1 MEFMNLKG
9 RFKMLF
15 QKFRRG
21 VLCAAAAV
29 LAAATLTACSGGK
42 VSVPVPVNV
51 EVHEAITFMA
61 PYMNVEAFI
70 DQVHSVYPEVNI
82 EIVPYSGDNTT
93 TCIQNMVE
101 ANDLPDVCTITV
113 YNPMTDDM
121 SDKLIDLSG
130 YDFTDNY
137 VESRLQEVSDEGAIY
152 LLPSIYNCYGITY
165 NKTLLRENGWE
176 LPTSF
181 AELEELAGK
190 AEAAGIALCLNQI
203 QYPGYGFQYLCN
215 IADAAFLGTLDGKRW
230 QKDYLSGNANVSD
243 TPGMMEAMAYIQK
256 WRDIGM
262 LNGNGNPTDDN
273 ETRAQMK
280 EDKALFLIGSTN
292 GIVEAEGNKDRFGLM
307 PYLSQDGS
315 QNVFILSVGRYF
327 GISKRLEQEPQKLE
341 DALKVMR
348 VLSTVEGTIALYPES
363 KIKSSLMPFKNAKTD
378 GTYYSDIV
386 DDLNAG
392 STAPFIYS
400 GWENTI
406 VTTGTKM
413 LDFMRGDASMEE
425 VIAQLD
431 GDQPKVVNN
440 TPDIITTTTETI
452 SQEDCARL
460 VGRCF
465 AQATGSDLALV
476 SLGTWIPGNP
486 ADQNRQG
493 VGTKLYAKG
502 VTDYDLCTILP
513 TGWNRTI
520 QTVRLTG
527 KQIGDLLTQGY
538 DAYGNG
544 KGYPY
549 VLVSPTAVEDETTYQ
564 VAICGVSE
572 KLAAEA
578 EVVDSGIVGMDAAK
592 AFFGSF
598 DTLSSKDAA
607 WDDGEPQN
615 VER

>member
-1 MEFMNLKG
+1 M
-9 RFKMLF
+9 
-15 QKFRRG
+15 
-21 VLCAAAAV
+21 
-29 LAAATLTACSGGK
+29 
-42 VSVPVPVNV
+42 SVPVPVNV
-51 EVHEAITFMA
+51 EAHEAITFMA

-137 VESRLQEVSDEGAIY
+137 VESLLQEVSDEGAIY

-181 AELEELAGK
+181 TELEELAEK
-190 AEAAGIALCLNQI
+190 AEAAGITLCLNQI

-243 TPGMMEAMAYIQK
+243 TPGMMDAMAYIQK

-280 EDKALFLIGSTN
+280 EGKALFLIGSTN
-292 GIVEAEGNKDRFGLM
+292 GIVEAEGNQDRFGLM

-327 GISKRLEQEPQKLE
+327 GISKRLELEPQKLE

-348 VLSTVEGTIALYPES
+348 VLSTVEGTAALYPES

-378 GTYYSDIV
+378 GTYYADIA

-392 STAPFIYS
+392 KHRSLHLFRLGKHHRHHRHQNAGLYAGRRFHGGGHCPAGRRPAQGGQQHAGHYHHRYRNHLPGGLRQT
-400 GWENTI
+400 GWP
-406 VTTGTKM
+406 VLCPGHRQRFGAGFPGY
-413 LDFMRGDASMEE
+413 LDSRQLHRAKSLRCQHQAVRQRGDG
-425 VIAQLD
+425 L
-431 GDQPKVVNN
+431 
-440 TPDIITTTTETI
+440 
-452 SQEDCARL
+452 
-460 VGRCF
+460 
-465 AQATGSDLALV
+465 
-476 SLGTWIPGNP
+476 
-486 ADQNRQG
+486 
-493 VGTKLYAKG
+493 
-502 VTDYDLCTILP
+502 
-513 TGWNRTI
+513 
-520 QTVRLTG
+520 
-527 KQIGDLLTQGY
+527 
-538 DAYGNG
+538 
-544 KGYPY
+544 
-549 VLVSPTAVEDETTYQ
+549 
-564 VAICGVSE
+564 
-572 KLAAEA
+572 
-578 EVVDSGIVGMDAAK
+578 
-592 AFFGSF
+592 
-598 DTLSSKDAA
+598 
-607 WDDGEPQN
+607 
-615 VER
+615 